1 MTPKEYLY
9 KWCETHGFETDDDA
23 LEEELRE
30 STVTDAF
37 NIDQRRHWYTYN
49 KVADIGG
56 ILIMYEYAGTTT
68 DLSAKEAGY
77 EFNWK
82 SVYFVREVE
91 RMVIDYEII
100 REQ

>member
-1 MTPKEYLY
+1 MTPKEYIEQ
-9 KWCETHGFETDDDA
+9 WCEEQGFRTNDDD
-23 LEEELRE
+23 LEEVLRE
-30 STVTDAF
+30 NTVTDAF
-37 NIDQRRHWYTYN
+37 NIDHRRHWYTYN

-68 DLSAKEAGY
+68 DWSAKEAGY

-91 RMVIDYEII
+91 RTVIDYEII
-100 REQ
+100 KE

>member
-9 KWCETHGFETDDDA
+9 KWCEAHGFETDDDA